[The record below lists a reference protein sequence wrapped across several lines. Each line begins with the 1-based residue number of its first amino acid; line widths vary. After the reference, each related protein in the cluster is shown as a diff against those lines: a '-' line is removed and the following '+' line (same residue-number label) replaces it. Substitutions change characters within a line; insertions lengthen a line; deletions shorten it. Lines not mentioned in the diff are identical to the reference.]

1 MHVRTNAPGAEVA
14 SYPDP
19 MWSWIWIAGL
29 YVLGI
34 GFFRWLGGI
43 GAAAEAIQSWG
54 RVTASRRR
62 VTSPKT

>member
-1 MHVRTNAPGAEVA
+1 MHVRTNAPGAEPA
-14 SYPDP
+14 SYPDC
-19 MWSWIWIAGL
+19 MWSWIWIGAL

-43 GAAAEAIQSWG
+43 GAASEAIQNWG

-62 VTSPKT
+62 VTSPKS